1 MTSLFRF
8 RSTVSIFSLAL
19 GGALASPL
27 ALVAQ
32 TTVEQLNPYLTTAT
46 RTTNSVGTLGTVTDQ
61 FSVAELHRYQL
72 NSFAD
77 ALSLATGTPILRS
90 GALGSSAAIFLRGAN
105 SNQTLFLVDGL
116 RMNDPNTDYAVML
129 GGACLT
135 ACDSL
140 EVSHGPQSTLYGG
153 EAVGGVVSLRSQR
166 GEGEP
171 SAQIGIEVGSFGTVQ
186 GALSAQGEKGAM
198 AYNFA
203 AQGGHTDNDREHNAF
218 DSLNTTLR
226 LDHDFTDRISV
237 GATLRWF
244 HGEYESPG
252 DRFTNDPDNV
262 ENEDNLIVTVFANFK
277 NGDEWHTHVTL
288 GGQDRRFVSDTPSA
302 FGPSVVVVKNRRS
315 VLDWQTTFS
324 SIERHRLTGGFTGEV
339 NHTSNSGFG
348 SIDENQQLLAFFL
361 QDEINPI
368 ENLYLTF
375 GLRRDDFDT
384 FGLATTGRA
393 TVAWLWAE
401 QRLKLRASYGT
412 GFRSPSFLDL
422 YGKSAFYQGNPNL
435 RSEESRGWDAGVDYY
450 LSAQRGSLSA
460 TWFENRISDL
470 IIFDFGVF
478 PGTTANVE
486 NARTRGVELK
496 ADLRFGQTTRAQIAY
511 TYLEA
516 INQTKSIR
524 LLRRP
529 SHNATANLWHD
540 FGGGFNAG
548 AGASWVAGR
557 EDVHA
562 RTFGTIDGED
572 YFVARLYGAW
582 EINEQLTLTAR
593 IENLFDESY
602 EQVHGYPQPGV
613 GVFGGVQWE
622 F

>member
-8 RSTVSIFSLAL
+8 RTTASILFLAL
-19 GGALASPL
+19 GGAFASPL
-27 ALVAQ
+27 SLVAQ
-32 TTVEQLNPYLTTAT
+32 TTVEQLNPYVTTAT
-46 RTTNSVGTLGTVTDQ
+46 RTPNSMGTLGTVTNQLSGD
-61 FSVAELHRYQL
+61 ELARFQL

-77 ALSLATGTPILRS
+77 AMSLATGTPVLRS
-90 GALGSSAAIFLRGAN
+90 GARGSSAAIFMRGAN

-129 GGACLT
+129 GGACMA

-186 GALSAQGEKGAM
+186 GALSGQGEKGAT

-203 AQGGHTDNDREHNAF
+203 AQGGHTDNDRDHNAF
-218 DSLNTTLR
+218 DSVNTTLR
-226 LDHDFTDRISV
+226 LDHDLSERVSI

-262 ENEDNLIVTVFANFK
+262 ENEDNLIVTLFADFK
-277 NGDEWHTHVTL
+277 NGDDWHTHVTL

-302 FGPSVVVVKNRRS
+302 FGPAIIVVKNRRG
-315 VLDWQTTFS
+315 VLDWQTTFAG
-324 SIERHRLTGGFTGEV
+324 IDNHRFTGGFTGEV

-348 SIDENQQLLAFFL
+348 NIDEDQQLLAFFL
-361 QDEINPI
+361 QDEINPV

-375 GLRRDDFDT
+375 GLRSDDFDT
-384 FGLATTGRA
+384 FGQATTGRA
-393 TVAWLWAE
+393 TAAWLLAD
-401 QRLKLRASYGT
+401 QRVKLRASYGT

-470 IIFDFGVF
+470 IIFDFGVS

-486 NARTRGVELK
+486 SARTRGMELK
-496 ADLRFGQTTRAQIAY
+496 ADLRFGQTTRAQVAY

-516 INQTKSIR
+516 TNQTKNIR

-529 SHNATANLWHD
+529 SHSATANVWHD
-540 FGGGFNAG
+540 FGGGFSAG

-582 EINEQLTLTAR
+582 DINEQLSLTAR

-613 GVFGGVQWE
+613 GVFGGVQWK